1 MLFDMFDGM
10 IDGFFTDAD
19 RERYELC
26 YQAIPK
32 LIKHGIKLV
41 EDIDW
46 KHLSD
51 WKTDYGELP
60 ETWEFVVEALGDV
73 EIEVQQCTVVVDET
87 IEIVHWLQTL
97 DWKAFWKTIKN
108 NLLHNPILMAGAL
121 AGVVSLCL
129 TTHNYYG
136 AGKDLA
142 MFFNSIFKSDLEDD
156 MYVME

>member
-1 MLFDMFDGM
+1 MAVQQSCDVFIQACGVSIQRSYTSTYVVLFS
-10 IDGFFTDAD
+10 
-19 RERYELC
+19 
-26 YQAIPK
+26 QN
-32 LIKHGIKLV
+32 
-41 EDIDW
+41 IDW

-87 IEIVHWLQTL
+87 IETVHWLQTL
-97 DWKAFWKTIKN
+97 DWKAFWKTIQN